1 MKVLLNRSWIMVAA
15 ATLALL
21 AAGLA
26 MPASAGAAVDK
37 AELCH
42 VKGDGTYKLLRVPAN
57 AAQNHINGHADGFPG
72 GAVPGVSHFDF
83 GEDCL
88 PELKVGIA
96 FDIGGPGDNPFN
108 DSANQGIIDAVA
120 DFRIKVLQSTVAFPP
135 SYEEA
140 FTELAEQDP
149 AMVFGVGFLFQPAA
163 DAVAPLYPDTNFV
176 VLDGV
181 PAPQQKRARRNVQ
194 GARGI
199 LPCGGRCGADFDVG
213 SRRLH
218 RRGQRARSDRGVRS
232 RFHCWCICG
241 FTGSKRGRELPVRGA
256 RFQRVQRSGQGL
268 PRGDNDVHR
277 RC

>member
-1 MKVLLNRSWIMVAA
+1 M
-15 ATLALL
+15 
-21 AAGLA
+21 
-26 MPASAGAAVDK
+26 
-37 AELCH
+37 CH
-42 VKGDGTYKLLRVPAN
+42 LKGNGTYNLLRVPAN
-57 AAQNHINGHADGFPG
+57 AAQNHINQHADGFPG
-72 GAVPGVSHFDF
+72 EAVPGVSHFDF

-96 FDIGGPGDNPFN
+96 FDIGGPGDNSFN
-108 DSANQGIIDAVA
+108 DAANQGIIDAAA

-140 FTELAEQDP
+140 FTELADQDP
-149 AMVFGVGFLFQPAA
+149 AMVFGVGFLFQLAA

-181 PAPQQKRARRNVQ
+181 PAPAAERARRNVQ

-199 LPCGGRCGADFDVG
+199 LPCRGCCGADFDFG
-213 SRRLH
+213 SRRFH
-218 RRGQRARSDRGVRS
+218 RRGQRIRSDREVRS
-232 RFHCWCICG
+232 RLHRWCTCG
-241 FTGSKRGRELPVRGA
+241 FTGSNRGRGVPVSA
-256 RFQRVQRSGQGL
+256 PRFQWIQRSGQGL